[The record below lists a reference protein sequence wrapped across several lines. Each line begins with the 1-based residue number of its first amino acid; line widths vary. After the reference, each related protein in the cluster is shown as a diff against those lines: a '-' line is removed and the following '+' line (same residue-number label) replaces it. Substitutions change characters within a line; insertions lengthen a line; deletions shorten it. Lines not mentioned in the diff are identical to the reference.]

1 MNLNMKYEI
10 TESNIIKDRQ
20 CPTGYKCRKG
30 HSEQG
35 SIFPRKKK
43 TIDKWNIEIKSS
55 YTLKKRI
62 EQMQREP

>member
-10 TESNIIKDRQ
+10 TESNKIKDRE

-30 HSEQG
+30 LSEQG
-35 SIFPRKKK
+35 SIFSRNKK
-43 TIDKWNIEIKSS
+43 TIDKWNIEIKRF

-62 EQMQREP
+62 EQMKMEP